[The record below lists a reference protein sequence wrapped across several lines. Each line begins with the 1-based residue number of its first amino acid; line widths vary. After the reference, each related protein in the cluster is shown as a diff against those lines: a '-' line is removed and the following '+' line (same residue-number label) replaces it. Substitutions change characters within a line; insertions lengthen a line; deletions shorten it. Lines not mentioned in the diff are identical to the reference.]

1 MKHRI
6 GIIGYGGMGGWHVNK
21 LQTMENPE
29 IAGIWDIRECQREK
43 ALSKGLHV
51 YESLEALLADETVD
65 LVLIATPNDVHKP
78 LAIAAMEAGKNVV
91 CEKPVTLNSADLQ
104 EMVDTSVR
112 TGKVFTVHQNRRWD
126 KDFLVVKKI
135 IEEGT
140 LGPIFRIESRVQGA
154 HGIPGDW
161 RGLPEHGGGMILDWG
176 VHLLDQALLLYP
188 EAKLESVYATVS
200 HVTNTLVDDGFYAD
214 LLFDN
219 GIHMWVEVGT
229 SNFVELPRWMVNGT
243 DGTAII
249 EDFKRNG
256 KIVCAH
262 GEDDKDVVPVVTAAG
277 LTKTMAPRREETI
290 KTLPLPE
297 VESDVRDFYRNLMA
311 VIDGEAE
318 QIVKLPQVQRVMRL
332 MEAIMESATTGK
344 VVAFEE

>member
-161 RGLPEHGGGMILDWG
+161 RALPEHGGGMILDWG

-188 EAKLESVYATVS
+188 EAKLQSVYATVS

>member
-161 RGLPEHGGGMILDWG
+161 RALPEHGGGMILDWG

>member
-1 MKHRI
+1 
-6 GIIGYGGMGGWHVNK
+6 
-21 LQTMENPE
+21 MENPE

-161 RGLPEHGGGMILDWG
+161 RALPEHGGGMILDWG

-188 EAKLESVYATVS
+188 EAKLQSVYATVS

>member
-104 EMVDTSVR
+104 EMVDASVR

-140 LGPIFRIESRVQGA
+140 PAEFFTNPKSDR
-154 HGIPGDW
+154 
-161 RGLPEHGGGMILDWG
+161 
-176 VHLLDQALLLYP
+176 
-188 EAKLESVYATVS
+188 AK
-200 HVTNTLVDDGFYAD
+200 
-214 LLFDN
+214 
-219 GIHMWVEVGT
+219 
-229 SNFVELPRWMVNGT
+229 
-243 DGTAII
+243 
-249 EDFKRNG
+249 DF
-256 KIVCAH
+256 
-262 GEDDKDVVPVVTAAG
+262 
-277 LTKTMAPRREETI
+277 L
-290 KTLPLPE
+290 
-297 VESDVRDFYRNLMA
+297 S
-311 VIDGEAE
+311 
-318 QIVKLPQVQRVMRL
+318 
-332 MEAIMESATTGK
+332 K
-344 VVAFEE
+344 VLI

>member
-6 GIIGYGGMGGWHVNK
+6 GIIGYGGMGGWHVSK
-21 LQTMENPE
+21 LATLDNPE
-29 IAGIWDIRECQREK
+29 LAGIWDIRECQREK
-43 ALSKGLHV
+43 ARDKGIHV

-104 EMVDTSVR
+104 EMVDASVR

-161 RGLPEHGGGMILDWG
+161 RALPEHGGGMILDWG

-332 MEAIMESATTGK
+332 MEAIMESAATGK